1 MDLTHLHLLL
11 NHFPIIGTIIGI
23 ALMVYA
29 LLCKQ
34 RIIQNAV
41 LAIWVAMAIITI
53 PVMKTGEEAE
63 ETVENIAGIT
73 EASIHAHEE
82 AAELALWLMITLGIV
97 SLAGLLLKNKDANK
111 ASLFTK
117 PAFVLSLVV
126 FAAMARTG
134 YLGGQIRHTEL
145 QGITSA
151 IPAGEYNSSPA
162 PGETPASSSEDDD

>member
-23 ALMVYA
+23 ALMAYA
-29 LLCKQ
+29 LFRKQ
-34 RIIQNAV
+34 HAIQNAV

-97 SLAGLLLKNKDANK
+97 ALAALLLHSRDKNKAGMLVK
-111 ASLFTK
+111 L
-117 PAFVLSLVV
+117 AFLLSLVV
-126 FAAMARTG
+126 FVSMARTG
-134 YLGGQIRHTEL
+134 YLGGLIRHTEL
-145 QGITSA
+145 LSSGTSTGIIEGA
-151 IPAGEYNSSPA
+151 QQQEAG
-162 PGETPASSSEDDD
+162 DDD